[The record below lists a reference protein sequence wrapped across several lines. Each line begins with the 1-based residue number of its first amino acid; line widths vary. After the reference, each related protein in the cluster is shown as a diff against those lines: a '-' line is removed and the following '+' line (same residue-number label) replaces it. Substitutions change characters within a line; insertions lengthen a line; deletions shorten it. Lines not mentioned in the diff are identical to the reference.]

1 MPIQPVDPE
10 LLYEA
15 ATNPTRRRLA
25 ISYRNDNG
33 ETPVSPRIDDG
44 HDIAESTINRMV
56 EYATQQTQGNS
67 IPIAGLPIIPA
78 TFGVTQEPE
87 QRRYVDRVV
96 SGIPNAENELN
107 SKPTFF
113 PEQTTFPDTL
123 GTHQKTTEPGTRAF
137 QLAFYNRTAVNGNS
151 GKAHG
156 DLLDSVLLANRGQN
170 SNNRF
175 FQPTDSSDN
184 PDNRIRLGSVFYK
197 QPGTYA
203 TGSYVRSTPNGENPT
218 DFGALTVESLKD
230 IGLNMMFEGVQ
241 GAAGLDFVVKSSDP
255 ASVIEA
261 EARRMT
267 IPSEQRI
274 GKRVSLGRFTAAY
287 QLKKMTGAEKPS
299 NPGFIDTDNAVMSYG
314 SFYNAYSQFDSLL
327 PAGQIALA
335 IAMILSY
342 VTVLNGIVALVRVA
356 NPTDEESN
364 FVNLTAQEKRQLL
377 GVSTL
382 QDSSV
387 YPTSA
392 NSATDVL
399 TQFLGVEGIF
409 TTTRHNA
416 EDALNAG
423 IREFFGFSFSGDG
436 PVNAAVANTSLRV
449 LSESGRLNVILR
461 EILRSGIT
469 LVEVAS
475 SDFSGGVG
483 ITGIGNLV
491 RKIRDLKITK
501 FINVLMQ
508 VGDKVLFQTGFEEQT
523 QANVQNPQGSGDGG
537 TMSYVDSLPDSRD
550 FLVAKSRLST
560 GEMAWSNRTAGML
573 QIPLWGGNGSFAG
586 AGVDRSQPS
595 RAGHWQEMGLQ
606 VVPIGDDTLGGVTLS
621 ADEKTRTLQ
630 KDRLPAEVVK
640 RMEDTLE
647 ADYMPFYMQDLRTNE
662 ILSFHAFLE
671 DVADDFSVEYS
682 AQEGYGRMDKVQ
694 IYKGAT
700 RNINVSFKMV
710 ATNPEDHD
718 LMWYKL
724 NRLAMFIYPQWTQ
737 GRKIE
742 VGNLHFIQPFSQI
755 PGATPVIR
763 LRLGDLFKSN
773 YSKMAVARLFG
784 ITTDEEYNVNGQY
797 QRTRTAGNVSQP
809 TANSQTSTAERE
821 FLDAAPRTQSIAL
834 LRSGKPFAAG
844 DSNDRTLNPSDVF
857 RPDDIV
863 VLDPAHTP
871 GINRFRVTINGR
883 SVPVRGGRGVRIKA
897 RWVGTRVGRERVRSR
912 RTLGNSNTTA
922 TVVLKPFQY
931 LASENSTPIPI
942 TPSNGGSD
950 EIIVPIGKL
959 NGAQACLNRT
969 MTAVELFRASQSTE
983 TQQTN
988 ENNPEAVSEVR
999 AADMNP
1005 AMFYDESKN
1014 PIVRAFK
1021 SSGGKGLAGVV
1032 TSFKVDYSEAKG
1044 QWGTDG
1050 GDYLRAPKFV
1060 TVTMAMAVI
1069 HDITPGLDA
1078 KGIMWAPIWP
1088 VGHRSTF
1095 FANNGQDNPSRPTAG
1110 NPSPVDYYDPGR
1122 KTLFVNRKG

>member
-25 ISYRNDNG
+25 ISYRNDSG
-33 ETPVSPRIDDG
+33 ETPVSPVIDDG
-44 HDIAESTINRMV
+44 YDIAESTLNRMV
-56 EYATQQTQGNS
+56 EYATQQTQANS
-67 IPIAGLPIIPA
+67 IPIAGLPIVPA
-78 TFGVTQEPE
+78 GFGVTQEPE
-87 QRRYVDRVV
+87 QRRYVDRAV

-113 PEQTTFPDTL
+113 PEQTVVPDTL
-123 GTHQKTTEPGTRAF
+123 GIHQKTTQPGTRAF
-137 QLAFYNRTAVNGNS
+137 QLAFYNRTAVNSNS

-156 DLLDSVLLANRGQN
+156 DLLDSVILATRGQN

-203 TGSYVRSTPNGENPT
+203 TGSSVRSTPNGENPT
-218 DFGALTVESLKD
+218 DFGALTIESLKD
-230 IGLNMMFEGVQ
+230 VGLNMMFEGVQ
-241 GAAGLDFVVKSSDP
+241 GAAGLDFVVRSSDP
-255 ASVIEA
+255 TSIIEA
-261 EARRMT
+261 EARMAV
-267 IPSEQRI
+267 PSEQRI

-327 PAGQIALA
+327 PAGQVALA
-335 IAMILSY
+335 VAMILSY
-342 VTVLNGIVALVRVA
+342 VTVLNGIVALVRVS
-356 NPTDEESN
+356 NPPDEESN

-409 TTTRHNA
+409 TTTRHSA

-423 IREFFGFSFSGDG
+423 IREFFGFSFSGNG
-436 PVNAAVANTSLRV
+436 PATAAIANTSLRV

-469 LVEVAS
+469 LVEIAS

-491 RKIRDLKITK
+491 RKIRDLKITR

-508 VGDKVLFQTGFEEQT
+508 VGDKVLFQSDIDGQT
-523 QANVQNPQGSGDGG
+523 QANVQNPGGSGDGG

-560 GEMAWSNRTAGML
+560 GEMAWSSRTAGML

-586 AGVDRSQPS
+586 AGVDRSQAS

-621 ADEKTRTLQ
+621 AEEKAQTLQ
-630 KDRLPAEVVK
+630 RDRLPAEVVK

-671 DVADDFSVEYS
+671 EVADDFNVEYS

-694 IYKGAT
+694 IYKGTT

-724 NRLAMFIYPQWTQ
+724 NKLAMFIYPQWTQ

-755 PGATPVIR
+755 PGATPVVR

-809 TANSQTSTAERE
+809 TVPETTDTER
-821 FLDAAPRTQSIAL
+821 RINL
-834 LRSGKPFAAG
+834 LRSTKPFIPG
-844 DSNDRTLNPSDVF
+844 VSDENSNSITPSDVF

-871 GINRFRVTINGR
+871 GINRFRVTIGGR
-883 SVPVRGGRGVRIKA
+883 SVPVRGGRGIRVKA
-897 RWVGTRVGRERVRSR
+897 RYVGTEETRRTGRGR
-912 RTLGNSNTTA
+912 RTLGSGNNTT
-922 TVVLKPFQY
+922 VVIFKPFEY
-931 LASENSTPIPI
+931 VLPGNGAPLPV
-942 TPSNGGSD
+942 TPSAGASD
-950 EIIVPIGKL
+950 EIRVPIRSL
-959 NGAQACLNRT
+959 NGSHACLHRT
-969 MTAVELFRASQSTE
+969 MTAVELWKSDQNNRTSETRTENST
-983 TQQTN
+983 
-988 ENNPEAVSEVR
+988 AVSEVR

-1005 AMFYDESKN
+1005 ATFYDESKN

-1032 TSFKVDYSEAKG
+1032 TSFKIDYSEAKG
-1044 QWGTDG
+1044 QWGIDG

-1095 FANNGQDNPSRPTAG
+1095 FTNNGQDNPPRPSTG
-1110 NPSPVDYYDPGR
+1110 NPSPVDYFDPGR

>member
-1 MPIQPVDPE
+1 
-10 LLYEA
+10 
-15 ATNPTRRRLA
+15 
-25 ISYRNDNG
+25 
-33 ETPVSPRIDDG
+33 
-44 HDIAESTINRMV
+44 MV

-67 IPIAGLPIIPA
+67 IPIAGLPIVPA

-327 PAGQIALA
+327 PTGQVALA

-423 IREFFGFSFSGDG
+423 IREFFGFSFSGNG
-436 PVNAAVANTSLRV
+436 PANAAVANTSLRV

-671 DVADDFSVEYS
+671 DVADDFNVEYS

-694 IYKGAT
+694 IYKGTT

-724 NRLAMFIYPQWTQ
+724 NKLAMFIYPQWTQ

-809 TANSQTSTAERE
+809 SAPETTDVER
-821 FLDAAPRTQSIAL
+821 RINL
-834 LRSGKPFAAG
+834 LRSTKPFVPG
-844 DSNDRTLNPSDVF
+844 VSDENSNAISPSDVF

-871 GINRFRVTINGR
+871 GINRFRVTIAGR
-883 SVPVRGGRGVRIKA
+883 SVPVRGGRGIRVKA
-897 RWVGTRVGRERVRSR
+897 RYVGIEETRRTGRGR
-912 RTLGNSNTTA
+912 RTLGSGSNTA
-922 TVVLKPFQY
+922 AVVFKPFEY
-931 LASENSTPIPI
+931 VLPGNGAPLPVV
-942 TPSNGGSD
+942 PSGGASD
-950 EIIVPIGKL
+950 EIRVPIRNL
-959 NGAQACLNRT
+959 NGSHACLHRT
-969 MTAVELFRASQSTE
+969 MTAVELWKADQSSRTTE
-983 TQQTN
+983 TRN
-988 ENNPEAVSEVR
+988 ENPTAVSEVR

-1095 FANNGQDNPSRPTAG
+1095 FANNGQDNPPRPTTG